1 MIRRPALL
9 APSRGNRGSML
20 LMMLVAVSVVT
31 MLALALGAWIRAQ
44 DAALEAGRY
53 RREVRDGSRQAA
65 LRWLA
70 ERVLPDTNGWDAVAE
85 AWAAEPWERR
95 EEGWIM
101 RVSGTGW
108 RDEPGATVAAID
120 ESGKLP
126 LNQAPAPLLAA
137 LLREAAGLPA
147 DAAADLARRIVDWR
161 DADTLAGDRGAINE
175 AAAYGTR
182 DQPWH
187 APDRPFVCIE
197 ELARVPGLS
206 PEVRVA
212 LIPLVTVAE
221 PGRLNL
227 NTAPESVLRAALTT
241 LGGGG
246 DAGAALRLM
255 ERILAFRR
263 TGNFFTQATAT
274 SVTRDLGGLPADEAA
289 LLGRIEG
296 LITAASAAVSGVAE
310 ATPAAAWSAGR
321 RGGRAHF
328 TWNRELHAFTRWAD
342 E

>member
-1 MIRRPALL
+1 MSRRPAYRV
-9 APSRGNRGSML
+9 PHRDTSGSML
-20 LMMLVAVSVVT
+20 LLMLVTVSVVSL
-31 MLALALGAWIRAQ
+31 LALALGGWIRAQ
-44 DAALEAGRY
+44 AAALEANRY
-53 RREVRDGSRQAA
+53 RREVRDGTRQAA

-70 ERVLPDTNGWDAVAE
+70 ERVLPDTNGWDAAAE
-85 AWAAEPWERR
+85 PWAAEPWERR
-95 EEGWIM
+95 AGGWVL
-101 RVSGTGW
+101 RVSGDGW
-108 RDEPGATVAAID
+108 RDEPGATAAPRD

-137 LLREAAGLPA
+137 LLREVAGLPA

-206 PEVRVA
+206 PAAREA
-212 LIPLVTVAE
+212 LMPLVTVE
-221 PGRLNL
+221 GPGRLNL
-227 NTAPESVLRAALTT
+227 NTAPETSLRAALTT
-241 LGGGG
+241 LGGG
-246 DAGAALRLM
+246 DTSAALRLL

-263 TGNFFTQATAT
+263 AGHGFTQATAMAI
-274 SVTRDLGGLPADEAA
+274 TRDLGGLPADEAA

-296 LITAASAAVSGVAE
+296 YITVGSTAVSGVAE
-310 ATPAAAWSAGR
+310 ATPAAAWAAGR
-321 RGGRAHF
+321 RGGRAYF
-328 TWNRELHAFTRWAD
+328 TWHRERHVFTRWAD